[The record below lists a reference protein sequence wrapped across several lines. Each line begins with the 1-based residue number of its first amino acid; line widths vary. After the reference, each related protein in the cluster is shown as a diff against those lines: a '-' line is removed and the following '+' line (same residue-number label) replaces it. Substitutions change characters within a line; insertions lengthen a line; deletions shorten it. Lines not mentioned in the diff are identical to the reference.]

1 MAFDRLIGED
11 DVVAA
16 CRLSGGFGSEFERVA
31 VDVDGHLDVVA
42 VELIVADDGRTDEV
56 FRVDETAVGL
66 KVVVAVV
73 FVLHEVF
80 DRLRLHLAAL
90 VPIDVGFVRKEVGDG
105 RLVQTARVAFLDV
118 HRLAVR
124 CIFAVAV
131 IEDASANAD
140 NKAYGLRTVAGQISV
155 GDASQRDHIHRRA
168 VLDADFAHLHVAR
181 HIEVG
186 DIRGAAA
193 DRIVGVIVHLFEVGV
208 GEIEQ
213 ICRCRL
219 DRFVGREF
227 RRGRCDLSAVD
238 RGHALDRSLFGHSAE
253 VVAVE
258 VDGGSVGVNVAV
270 AADETERESHEY
282 RKHRNDLCGE
292 RKKFSVFCH
301 NASFV
306 TSIFDVDSIIRHIK
320 ARGQTI
326 LFD

>member
-1 MAFDRLIGED
+1 M
-11 DVVAA
+11 
-16 CRLSGGFGSEFERVA
+16 
-31 VDVDGHLDVVA
+31 
-42 VELIVADDGRTDEV
+42 
-56 FRVDETAVGL
+56 
-66 KVVVAVV
+66 VAVV
-73 FVLHEVF
+73 LVLHEF
-80 DRLRLHLAAL
+80 FNRFRLHLAAL
-90 VPIDVGFVRKEVGDG
+90 VPIDVGLIGVEVGDG
-105 RLVQTARVAFLDV
+105 QLVQTACAAFLNV
-118 HRLAVR
+118 HRLAVGGVS
-124 CIFAVAV
+124 AVAV
-131 IEDASANAD
+131 IENVSANAD
-140 NKAYGLRTVAGQISV
+140 NPVYGLGTVAGLIAV
-155 GDASQRDHIHRRA
+155 CDAAERDHIHRRA

-238 RGHALDRSLFGHSAE
+238 RGHALDRSLLGHSAE

-282 RKHRNDLCGE
+282 REHRNDLCGE

-306 TSIFDVDSIIRHIK
+306 TPIFDVGFIIRHIG
-320 ARGQTI
+320 ARGQTF